1 MGASSPLG
9 DNLSPEPMPNR
20 DVDLGANCRPRR
32 QVDEVEALQA
42 LTLRILSQPGARR
55 VIAQYGASQAQ
66 QQSLYRLLDNLA
78 GRISAP
84 ERERATYAYFQ
95 VQFAE
100 IFPRQEDKAFMD
112 LVVDTLRAEQPLY
125 RDLHAY
131 MAAQGWVK

>member
-1 MGASSPLG
+1 
-9 DNLSPEPMPNR
+9 MPNR
-20 DVDLGANCRPRR
+20 DDDLAAKIADLDARLS
-32 QVDEVEALQA
+32 EVEALQA
-42 LTLRILSQPGARR
+42 LTLRILSTTRPLDA
-55 VIAQYGASQAQ
+55 VLAQYGASQAQ

-84 ERERATYAYFQ
+84 DRERATYAYFQ

-112 LVVDTLRAEQPLY
+112 LVVDTLRVEQPLY